1 LIEVRVV
8 GWESLGIS
16 KYPNGTSTNG
26 KLGWVKFAKR
36 AIHECVGHHH
46 DLFNPESTGLADN
59 NHCDLLDKDG
69 CENGQGH
76 PECSSSLYTEVPT
89 RLIEINNES
98 DDTRVIETKS
108 HTQIQRYAA
117 LSHCWGPPDPKL
129 NPISLITTRQ
139 NYNQMTDKICWKIPT
154 TFQNA
159 ITVCRQLGI
168 RYLWI
173 DSLCIIQKDE
183 ADWALE
189 SGRMLSYYRNAY
201 VTISA
206 SCSATGAIPFL
217 PDPSKPNKFRHP
229 PIELPFHYQAQTM
242 GTSKLQIRRLA
253 LREYTWMPPKRTRQ
267 ELEDQAPTDTSL
279 PILSRAWVFQEN
291 SLSARVLHFASQDLF
306 FECKHELRSQSGVL
320 PRGTGD
326 KALSRIKTWHYSSED
341 AYTRW
346 RQAVKTY
353 FPLRLTKL
361 SDRLPGMSG
370 LAQAKHAQLLQIN
383 PAQEHVYLAGLWAN
397 ELAHDLCWRMGV
409 EGGVVIQPYV
419 APSWSWASIAGEDI
433 QFMSNGERFN
443 PSNEFELKE
452 VRITPKSANSRFG
465 EIEENASLNIK
476 AGLLDMELNVTPSGN
491 MALFPHIE
499 GVTEEEFGVRM
510 DTCTADVEG
519 LQGSRSPRHVSCM
532 LVGEEA
538 EQLRGLILEG
548 VSSSSD
554 KEKIKRA
561 FRRIGFFWS
570 IESVTELVWDGNKVV
585 KVDNKL
591 VRRVKEDV
599 RQRVQKC
606 RQAFE
611 NSSQVIDLY

>member
-1 LIEVRVV
+1 
-8 GWESLGIS
+8 
-16 KYPNGTSTNG
+16 
-26 KLGWVKFAKR
+26 
-36 AIHECVGHHH
+36 
-46 DLFNPESTGLADN
+46 
-59 NHCDLLDKDG
+59 
-69 CENGQGH
+69 
-76 PECSSSLYTEVPT
+76 
-89 RLIEINNES
+89 
-98 DDTRVIETKS
+98 
-108 HTQIQRYAA
+108 
-117 LSHCWGPPDPKL
+117 
-129 NPISLITTRQ
+129 
-139 NYNQMTDKICWKIPT
+139 M
-154 TFQNA
+154 
-159 ITVCRQLGI
+159 
-168 RYLWI
+168 
-173 DSLCIIQKDE
+173 
-183 ADWALE
+183 
-189 SGRMLSYYRNAY
+189 
-201 VTISA
+201 
-206 SCSATGAIPFL
+206 
-217 PDPSKPNKFRHP
+217 
-229 PIELPFHYQAQTM
+229 
-242 GTSKLQIRRLA
+242 
-253 LREYTWMPPKRTRQ
+253 
-267 ELEDQAPTDTSL
+267 
-279 PILSRAWVFQEN
+279 
-291 SLSARVLHFASQDLF
+291 
-306 FECKHELRSQSGVL
+306 
-320 PRGTGD
+320 
-326 KALSRIKTWHYSSED
+326 
-341 AYTRW
+341 
-346 RQAVKTY
+346 KTY

-510 DTCTADVEG
+510 DTCTAEVEG